1 MLSHAAHCIPLYLVF
16 LRSIEHVILVCRSCH
31 TVNRMDLQLRRLG
44 RTTPESQSS
53 YSTGSRAGLVD
64 PAVLAQSKM
73 EHEGLELLIATQ
85 QGDANTASCCTTW
98 LKPFS
103 ETMET
108 ETCWNNTNF
117 PSLDCLRFPLL
128 HETGTH
134 LHGLHGNCVSVL
146 SQ

>member
-1 MLSHAAHCIPLYLVF
+1 MSHCKQNGLATQATWY
-16 LRSIEHVILVCRSCH
+16 
-31 TVNRMDLQLRRLG
+31 

-73 EHEGLELLIATQ
+73 EHEGLELPIATQ

-103 ETMET
+103 GTM
-108 ETCWNNTNF
+108 
-117 PSLDCLRFPLL
+117 
-128 HETGTH
+128 
-134 LHGLHGNCVSVL
+134 GN
-146 SQ
+146 